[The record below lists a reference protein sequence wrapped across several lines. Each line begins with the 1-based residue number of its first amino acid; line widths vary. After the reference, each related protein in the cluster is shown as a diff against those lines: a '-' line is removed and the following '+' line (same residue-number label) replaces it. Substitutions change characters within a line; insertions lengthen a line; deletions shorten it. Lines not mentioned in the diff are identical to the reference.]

1 MANGKLLRQLIK
13 AGASGNT
20 DSFRRV
26 TEEVIRAERQ
36 KQHHLLADELEQILH
51 SRANSPVGAS
61 LHHLASKVPYDR
73 ERGLPLLEVHSPRR
87 GFLDVVLTEE
97 NLAIL
102 ESILREHHRADVLSS
117 MGLRPTHRLLFCGP
131 PGCGKT
137 LTAEVIATELS
148 WPLVVVRIDS
158 VISSFLG
165 ETAAN
170 LRQVFDFM
178 QSAPMVVLFDEFD
191 ALAKERSEQGEH
203 GELKRVV
210 NAVLQMMDAY
220 KGRSIIIAATNHEG
234 ILDSAIWRRFEEVL
248 LFDLPTDEQLNKLF
262 ALKLRGIRRNFSIG
276 AGAKQSLE
284 TFDSAKLFKE
294 LYPKGG
300 LSHADVE
307 RILQRAIKQ
316 MILCNEERLEIDHLK
331 AALWREKAR
340 AQRIHHVR
348 RAYLSNEKRSHS

>member
-13 AGASGNT
+13 TGASGNT
-20 DSFRRV
+20 EAFHRV
-26 TEEVIRAERQ
+26 AEEVIRTERQ
-36 KQHHLLADELEQILH
+36 KQHHLLANELEQILH
-51 SRANSPVGAS
+51 SRANSSVGAS

-73 ERGLPLLEVHSPRR
+73 ERGLPLLEVHSPKR

-117 MGLRPTHRLLFCGP
+117 MGLQPTHRLLFCGP

-137 LTAEVIATELS
+137 LTAEVMATELS

-220 KGRSIIIAATNHEG
+220 KGRSLIIAATNHES

-248 LFDLPTDEQLNKLF
+248 LFDLPTDEQLDNLF
-262 ALKLRGIRRNFSIG
+262 ALKLRGIRRNFP
-276 AGAKQSLE
+276 LE
-284 TFDSAKLFKE
+284 SFNSADFFKD
-294 LYPKGG
+294 LYPQGG
-300 LSHADVE
+300 LSYADVE

-316 MILCNEERLEIDHLK
+316 MILCNEEQLGINHLK

-340 AQRIHHVR
+340 AQRINEAR
-348 RAYLSNEKRSHS
+348 KTYLSNEKRSHS

>member
-20 DSFRRV
+20 EAFRRV

-248 LFDLPTDEQLNKLF
+248 LFDLSTDEQLNKLF
-262 ALKLRGIRRNFSIG
+262 ALKLRGIRRNFS
-276 AGAKQSLE
+276 LE
-284 TFDSAKLFKE
+284 TFNGAELFKT

-307 RILQRAIKQ
+307 RILQRAIKH

-340 AQRIHHVR
+340 AQRIYHAR
-348 RAYLSNEKRSHS
+348 KIYLSSEAEQRSDS